1 MKAKKNIFLI
11 IIFVVLIA
19 IAVNSF
25 FIIRSVINY
34 NNGNKTYDDI
44 KEIAIKTGPENIED
58 HRIDFS
64 ELKKINP
71 DIVGWLTMENTVIDY
86 PVVKGKD
93 NEYYLHHLYTGEW
106 NSLGTLFVDF
116 RNYDLFTDRNTV
128 IYGHSMLNGSM
139 FFILEKYKK
148 QSFYEEHKRFILE
161 TPDKTYFL
169 LPFAGKVMDGKE
181 AFVEFDFDSDD
192 DFYDYLEYYIR
203 NSSFK
208 SDVIVSGSDKVVM
221 MIKCSDDFEDARYV
235 LLCKVVEA

>member
-1 MKAKKNIFLI
+1 MKAKKKIFLI
-11 IIFVVLIA
+11 IIFVLLIA
-19 IAVNSF
+19 IAANSF

-34 NNGNKTYDDI
+34 NNGNKTYDEI
-44 KEIAIKTGPENIED
+44 KEIAIKTVSENNEES
-58 HRIDFS
+58 RIDFS

-148 QSFYEEHKRFILE
+148 QSFYEEHKQFIFE
-161 TPDKTYFL
+161 TPDNTYYL

-181 AFVEFDFDSDD
+181 AFVEFDFDSDE
-192 DFYDYLEYYIR
+192 DFYDYLNYYIR
-203 NSSFK
+203 NSTFK
-208 SDVIVSGSDKVVM
+208 SEVEVSGSDKVVM